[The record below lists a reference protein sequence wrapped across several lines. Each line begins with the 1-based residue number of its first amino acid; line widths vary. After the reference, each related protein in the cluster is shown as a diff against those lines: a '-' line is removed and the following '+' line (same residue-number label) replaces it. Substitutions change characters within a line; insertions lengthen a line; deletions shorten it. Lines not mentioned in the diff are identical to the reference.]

1 MEPGSVSIL
10 IIDGDAAS
18 RNYLAVMLGKSG
30 YTVLSAS
37 LGREGLISA
46 WKDHPTAIILDPVL
60 PDMSGLD
67 LVTRLRQDRRTA
79 GVPCVALTGRED
91 AREMSALLAAGCS
104 EYMAKSSEALTRLL
118 ELIPRLLH
126 VDSTPKKHGLQIT
139 FLSAKGGMG
148 TSSLCANLA
157 MCVGSSHLEK
167 RVAVMDLVLPLGSI
181 ADIVGCTD
189 QLNLV
194 SAAAENPGTIT
205 AAYFR
210 ENLPLRQDWYFH
222 LLAGSNDPEAG
233 VHLAAER
240 VQSLLGALLE
250 SHDFV
255 FADIGRALSRIT
267 LPIIQ
272 RAEAVVLVL
281 GTDVAAATLTRTV
294 WNFLKSQGVRPN
306 RLYVL
311 QNRVVELEGLTRTE
325 VEQMIGLPIR
335 LTMPYVGGNF
345 TLASNRHEP
354 LITRFPGD
362 AAALT
367 LQEAARAIVEVAE
380 GGHGG

>member
-1 MEPGSVSIL
+1 MEPKSVSIL

-30 YTVLSAS
+30 YAVHTAS

-46 WKDHPTAIILDPVL
+46 WKDQPTVILLDPVL

-79 GVPCVALTGRED
+79 VVPCVALSSRED
-91 AREMSALLAAGCS
+91 PQEMSALLAAGCND
-104 EYMAKSSEALTRLL
+104 YMAKSSDALARLL
-118 ELIPRLLH
+118 ELLPRL
-126 VDSTPKKHGLQIT
+126 VRADSASKKRGLQVT

-157 MCVGSSHLEK
+157 MCLASSHLDK
-167 RVAVMDLVLPLGSI
+167 RVALLDLILPLGSI
-181 ADIVGCTD
+181 AGIVGY
-189 QLNLV
+189 QGSLNLLA
-194 SAAAENPGTIT
+194 AAAEVPARIT

-210 ENLPLRQDWYFH
+210 ENLPRIPDWYFH
-222 LLAGSNDPEAG
+222 LLAGSTDPEAG
-233 VHLAAER
+233 NRLTRDR
-240 VQSLLGALLE
+240 VEAILGALLE

-255 FADIGRALSRIT
+255 LLDIGRSLSPIT

-272 RAEAVVLVL
+272 RANVVVLVL
-281 GTDVAAATLTRTV
+281 GTDLAAASLTQTV
-294 WNFLKSQGVRPN
+294 WNYLKDQGVNPQ

-311 QNRVVELEGLTRTE
+311 QNRVIETEGMTKNE
-325 VEQMIGLPIR
+325 VEQMIGLPVR
-335 LTMPYVGGNF
+335 LTMPYMGGNF
-345 TLASNRHEP
+345 TLANSRHEP
-354 LITRFPGD
+354 LVTKYPGD

-367 LQEAARAIVEVAE
+367 LQEAARAIAE
-380 GGHGG
+380 LAEHGHGG